1 MFPYGDVTCA
11 TINSK
16 QRAPV
21 GQSPT
26 IMAMASTSQITRP
39 NGRKVLLTYPEGDSV
54 RFGEVGVG
62 LDDVVLA
69 DGHGVDLDLI
79 GDALG
84 VAELGVESKGS
95 RWPRGKEERR
105 EAALRASLLRGSRR
119 VAIAPRG

>member
-1 MFPYGDVTCA
+1 MFPYDDVTCA

-26 IMAMASTSQITRP
+26 IMAMASASQIIGP
-39 NGRKVLLTYPEGDSV
+39 NGHKALLTYPEGDAVGFGELGV
-54 RFGEVGVG
+54 REVGVG

-69 DGHGVDLDLI
+69 NGHGVDLDLI

-84 VAELGVESKGS
+84 VAELGLN
-95 RWPRGKEERR
+95 PRARVGHEAERSDVKQ
-105 EAALRASLLRGSRR
+105 LRAP
-119 VAIAPRG
+119 PRCGGAT